1 MFHPKCGPI
10 GMKYDSELRT
20 SDCDPT
26 LNDSQVLEFCRE
38 GYLILPCVV
47 PDEFTR
53 LTCDYLEEKSY
64 L

>member
-1 MFHPKCGPI
+1 
-10 GMKYDSELRT
+10 MKYDSELRT